1 MKPLLPG
8 ALELPNDK
16 YRLRIAK
23 LEEENAKYADENA
36 RYADE
41 ITRYADEITRYAD
54 DNAKY
59 ANEIKLLKKRIEELE
74 AQ

>member
-16 YRLRIAK
+16 YRLRINE
-23 LEEENAKYADENA
+23 LEKENA

-41 ITRYADEITRYAD
+41 ITRYADE
-54 DNAKY
+54 NAKY
-59 ANEIKLLKKRIEELE
+59 ADENAKYADEITRLKKKIAELE
-74 AQ
+74 MRSMS

>member
-16 YRLRIAK
+16 YRFRIDE
-23 LEEENAKYADENA
+23 LEKENA

-41 ITRYADEITRYAD
+41 ITRYADEIL
-54 DNAKY
+54 
-59 ANEIKLLKKRIEELE
+59 KLQKRVAELE
-74 AQ
+74 AKNRKN

>member
-16 YRLRIAK
+16 YRIQIDR
-23 LEEENAKYADENA
+23 LEQELSRYVDENA

-41 ITRYADEITRYAD
+41 IVKVQTF
-54 DNAKY
+54 
-59 ANEIKLLKKRIEELE
+59 L
-74 AQ
+74 